1 MPLSGVSHAHCWQNN
16 WSGCFFSFAFFLVSL
31 QIVSKKYLSII
42 TLKDMNLPKI
52 HSITKKICVALLGG
66 FLLIFL
72 LFHAAANLCILR
84 HDDGAWY
91 SAFCHFMGTNYV
103 VKVFE
108 VVLIGAIALH
118 ICFTLWLW
126 VTNRLARPVRYHQ
139 QSKSKTHTTSK
150 LMMWTGILIFVC
162 LILHFTDFYF
172 VKLGW
177 VKGQYMVKVEE
188 LRSDEVD
195 ALQQASLQYGLSPEE
210 FIKTNEEQLEM
221 YKEQIPVDQLEE
233 INTQIDKLRAAVP
246 VANLL
251 GRAEEEKLFSD
262 DHQWVRHLTYDDK
275 AQLESS
281 VEGLDVEPDFYYMA
295 REKFRNPWIVF
306 CYLLFFV
313 VVWMHMRHAFPSAFQ
328 TLGLNSTKYN
338 GIIEVL
344 GQIYAW
350 VVCLMFAAVVIL
362 VFLGL

>member
-1 MPLSGVSHAHCWQNN
+1 
-16 WSGCFFSFAFFLVSL
+16 
-31 QIVSKKYLSII
+31 
-42 TLKDMNLPKI
+42 MNLPKI

-72 LFHAAANLCILR
+72 LFHACANLCILR

-108 VVLIGAIALH
+108 VVLLATIVLH
-118 ICFTLWLW
+118 ICFTVWLW
-126 VTNRLARPVRYHQ
+126 VTNRIARPVRYHQ
-139 QSKSKTHTTSK
+139 RSKSTTHSTSK

-188 LRSDEVD
+188 LHSEEVD
-195 ALQQASLQYGLSPEE
+195 ALQQAAIQYGLTPEE

-221 YKEQIPVDQLEE
+221 YKDQIPAEQMAE
-233 INTQIDKLRAAVP
+233 INGELDKLRAVVP
-246 VANLL
+246 VAELL
-251 GRAEEEKLFSD
+251 SGAQEKGMMSAD
-262 DHQWVRHLTYDDK
+262 RQWLRHLTHDDK
-275 AQLESS
+275 VMLEKAM
-281 VEGLDVEPDFYYMA
+281 EELDVEPDFYYMA
-295 REKFRNPWIVF
+295 REKFKNPWIVF
-306 CYLLFFV
+306 CYLFFFA

-328 TLGLNSTKYN
+328 TLGLNNYKYSSV
-338 GIIEVL
+338 IEIL

-362 VFLGL
+362 VFFGL